1 MFKRTVWRRGGII
14 MTDKKKPKDYT
25 ECDCSKCKDTCIH
38 KDAYRRLPREI
49 GGLGLCKN
57 LKKK

>member
-1 MFKRTVWRRGGII
+1 

-25 ECDCSKCKDTCIH
+25 ECDCSKCKDICIH
-38 KDAYRRLPREI
+38 KDAYRRLPTEI

-57 LKKK
+57 LKKEINQLF